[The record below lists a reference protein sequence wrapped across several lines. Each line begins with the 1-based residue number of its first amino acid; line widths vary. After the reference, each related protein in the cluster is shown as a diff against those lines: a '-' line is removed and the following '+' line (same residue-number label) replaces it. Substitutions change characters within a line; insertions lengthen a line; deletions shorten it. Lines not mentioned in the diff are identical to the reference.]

1 MNIPIIVK
9 TADGSDT
16 LFVSELNEH
25 YHSTFGA
32 FQESKHIFIEAG
44 LHKCKQPSINL
55 FEVGFGTGLN
65 AYLTALECPRT
76 NQTILYICIE
86 KYPLPLE
93 IWTTLNYSE
102 FIPEGNSLLFKMIHQ
117 AKWNEIVKITD
128 NFSLLKLSAD
138 LLHVDYSKLPLFDLI
153 YFDAFSPEKQPEL
166 WNTSVFT
173 QMASNSESMAILVTY
188 CAKGVV
194 RRSLI
199 AAGFT
204 VERIPG
210 PPGKREILR
219 GTFDKKSQLSD
230 Q

>member
-1 MNIPIIVK
+1 MNIPEIVK

-32 FQESKHIFIEAG
+32 VQESKHIFIEAG
-44 LHKCKQPSINL
+44 LQKCELPSINL

-65 AYLTALECPRT
+65 AYLTVLESINL
-76 NQTILYICIE
+76 NQTILYITIE
-86 KYPLPLE
+86 KYPLPSK
-93 IWTTLNYSE
+93 IWTSLNYGEIVPKGNPE
-102 FIPEGNSLLFKMIHQ
+102 FFTMIHE
-117 AKWNEIVKITD
+117 AKWNEAVKITD
-128 NFSLLKLSAD
+128 HFSILKLSSD
-138 LLHVDYSKLPLFDLI
+138 LTDIDYSKLPLFHLI

-166 WNTSVFT
+166 WETSIFL
-173 QMASNSESMAILVTY
+173 QLASHCESGAKLVTY

-199 AAGFT
+199 EAGFT
-204 VERIPG
+204 AERIPG

-219 GTFDKKSQLSD
+219 GTLEKQSATI
-230 Q
+230 

>member
-1 MNIPIIVK
+1 MHELVK

-16 LFVSELNEH
+16 LFVRELNEH

-32 FQESKHIFIEAG
+32 IQESMHIFIQAG
-44 LHKCKQPSINL
+44 LQKCEKVSINL

-65 AYLTALECPRT
+65 AYLTLLESIKT
-76 NQTILYICIE
+76 NQNILYITVE
-86 KYPLPLE
+86 KYPLPSA
-93 IWTTLNYSE
+93 IWTALNYKE
-102 FIPEGNSLLFKMIHQ
+102 IIPEGNPNLFRMIHE
-117 AKWNEIVKITD
+117 AMWNEKVKITD
-128 NFSLLKLSAD
+128 HFSILKLSSD
-138 LLHVDYSKLPLFDLI
+138 LKDIDYSALPSFDLI

-166 WNTSVFT
+166 WENSVFF
-173 QMASNSESMAILVTY
+173 QLADHCEFMAKLVTY

-204 VERIPG
+204 TERIPG

-219 GTFDKKSQLSD
+219 GTFEKLHPTI
-230 Q
+230 